1 MEIFAEGFAL
11 FAQWPVLV
19 AMVIGTVLG
28 MVVGAIPGIGPAQ
41 LIPISIPVT
50 FTMAPVPALMFLLG
64 EFIGGIYAGSISA
77 ILVNSPGT
85 PASIA
90 TTFDGYPLARAGKA
104 GKALKMALYGSVIGD
119 LISTAILIVV
129 AERIARI
136 ALKFGPAEIAAV
148 IVFSLTLVAAVAG
161 RSLVL
166 GFVSAIAGGLLA
178 SVGMDSI
185 TGTTRFAFGVVELLS
200 GIGLLPL
207 IMGLFAVS
215 EILVLAEHRITGQTG
230 EIRDLRD
237 ETAENRRLTLAEVWS
252 VRGALTRGAA
262 TGIGVGSLPGLGA
275 SVAAILA
282 YGWARRSSK
291 NPEAFGTGCLEGLA
305 APECANNAETSGAL
319 LPFLTLGIPGSALIA
334 MLGGAF
340 LLHGL
345 EPGPL
350 LFEEHGDKIYALYCG
365 LIAINLVMLV
375 VGLAGMNL
383 FHYVVKVPTDILF
396 SIVLI
401 LCVSGVFAVSAS
413 LHEVSVMLIFGVVGY
428 GMRKLDIPI
437 PPLLIAF
444 LLVPMLEHS
453 FRQALLI
460 SGGSLMIFIT
470 HPISAGFLLATV
482 AWLVFRAIRNRRR
495 PDAQAD
501 E

>member
-1 MEIFAEGFAL
+1 MDKIVTGFGL
-11 FAQWPVLV
+11 FFDWGPLL
-19 AMVIGTVLG
+19 AMTVGTVLG
-28 MVVGAIPGIGPAQ
+28 MIVGAIPGIGPAQ

-237 ETAENRRLTLAEVWS
+237 ETAENR
-252 VRGALTRGAA
+252 
-262 TGIGVGSLPGLGA
+262 
-275 SVAAILA
+275 
-282 YGWARRSSK
+282 
-291 NPEAFGTGCLEGLA
+291 
-305 APECANNAETSGAL
+305 
-319 LPFLTLGIPGSALIA
+319 
-334 MLGGAF
+334 
-340 LLHGL
+340 
-345 EPGPL
+345 
-350 LFEEHGDKIYALYCG
+350 
-365 LIAINLVMLV
+365 
-375 VGLAGMNL
+375 
-383 FHYVVKVPTDILF
+383 
-396 SIVLI
+396 
-401 LCVSGVFAVSAS
+401 
-413 LHEVSVMLIFGVVGY
+413 
-428 GMRKLDIPI
+428 
-437 PPLLIAF
+437 
-444 LLVPMLEHS
+444 
-453 FRQALLI
+453 
-460 SGGSLMIFIT
+460 
-470 HPISAGFLLATV
+470 
-482 AWLVFRAIRNRRR
+482 
-495 PDAQAD
+495 
-501 E
+501 